1 MRWNRIFGLAAA
13 LHGYTRRDLASDG
26 IAGLITAILL
36 VPQGIAFA
44 MLAGLPPQT
53 GLYASILPMIVY
65 ALFGSS
71 RTLSVGPVSVAAI
84 MVASALATP
93 EMKNEGNQIGT
104 AAMLALEG
112 GLFLMAFSAL
122 RLGSLVN
129 LISNPVLS
137 GFSSGAAILI
147 MLSQF
152 PHLIG
157 APAANQRAALAA
169 LREVPNYFT
178 QINSITLAIGLGSVI
193 ALIWLNRPLA
203 KWLQRVG
210 IRGEMA
216 TALSRL
222 GPLVVVIVSAVAVVV
237 FNLSASHHIDIVGHV
252 PSGLPSLSSNFIQT
266 DNWLALTPSALF
278 IALIGYVESIAIAKT
293 LAARHH
299 ETVHANRELFALG
312 GANIAAAFSGTMPV
326 AGGFS
331 RTMVNHAAGARTQ
344 IAAVVTAFII
354 ALAVA
359 YFAGWFVN
367 IPKAALA
374 AIIIFAIMPLVSFK
388 TMSTVLHADLLDGL
402 ILLATFFGVLLWGI
416 EEGLTLGIGL
426 SLLARWWRGSRR
438 DTTTAAI
445 DVQGKATETV
455 PNGVNRDSM

>member
-1 MRWNRIFGLAAA
+1 MRWNRIFGLASA
-13 LHGYTRRDLASDG
+13 LRGYTRRDLASDG
-26 IAGLITAILL
+26 IAGLLTAILL

-65 ALFGSS
+65 ALLGSS

-84 MVASALATP
+84 MVASALATT
-93 EMKNEGNQIGT
+93 EMKSNGNQIGN
-104 AAMLALEG
+104 AAILALEG
-112 GLFLMAFSAL
+112 GLFLTAFGAL

-129 LISNPVLS
+129 LISNPVLY

-157 APAANQRAALAA
+157 ALPTNQRTGLAV
-169 LREVPNYFT
+169 LREVPNYFA
-178 QINSITLAIGLGSVI
+178 QINATTLAIGVGSVI
-193 ALIWLNRPLA
+193 ALIWFNRPLA
-203 KWLQRVG
+203 KWLQRLG
-210 IRGEMA
+210 IRAEMA

-222 GPLVVVIVSAVAVVV
+222 GPLIVVIVTAMAVVV
-237 FNLSASHHIDIVGHV
+237 FNLSASHHVDIVGHV
-252 PSGLPSLSSNFIQT
+252 PSGLPSLSLSFIQT
-266 DNWLALTPSALF
+266 DNWIALAPSALF

-344 IAAVVTAFII
+344 IAAIVTALII

-359 YFAGWFVN
+359 YFASWFMN

-374 AIIIFAIMPLVSFK
+374 AIIIVAIIPLVSFK
-388 TMSTVLHADLLDGL
+388 TMLRLLHADLLDGL

-426 SLLARWWRGSRR
+426 SLLGRLRRSSSR
-438 DTTTAAI
+438 DTPLTTDA
-445 DVQGKATETV
+445 QEKKTETV